1 MEVTAHVMSLWQL
14 TSPHM
19 EREGLSAGPE
29 QMQFRANSL
38 IFVGRMASAITT
50 PPPSSQETHSQ
61 MLLRTFFASPEELM
75 LQGNWWKR
83 GIFGAAFGVVKSAMA
98 RGIQRLK
105 KDITECETEDMMH
118 CTWFLERKQ

>member
-1 MEVTAHVMSLWQL
+1 MEVSAHVMSLCQL

-29 QMQFRANSL
+29 QMQFRENSF

-50 PPPSSQETHSQ
+50 PPPSPQETHSQ
-61 MLLRTFFASPEELM
+61 MLLRTFFASPGELM

-83 GIFGAAFGVVKSAMA
+83 GILV
-98 RGIQRLK
+98 LP
-105 KDITECETEDMMH
+105 
-118 CTWFLERKQ
+118 LEK